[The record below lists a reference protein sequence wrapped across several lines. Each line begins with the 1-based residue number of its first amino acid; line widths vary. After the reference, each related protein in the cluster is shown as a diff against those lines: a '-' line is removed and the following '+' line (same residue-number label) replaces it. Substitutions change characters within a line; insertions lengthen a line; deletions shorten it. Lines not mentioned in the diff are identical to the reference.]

1 MFDQL
6 VSLCLS
12 GVAPAL
18 PHDWWRQ
25 WSLAPAPLLA
35 LAGLCWA
42 TRRGTARGRALAW
55 SGCLL
60 CALAWLSPLCR
71 LGATLAAAHM
81 VQLMVVIAAGALL
94 ALGWPAGKGAG
105 TAEPEGPSRLRTMT
119 LLHALVLWTWHV
131 PAVYTAIL
139 ADAAVHVAA
148 WGLLLAS
155 AFGFW
160 RAALQA
166 APMQP
171 LAALLAVLATMA
183 HTGLLGAL
191 LTLAGRPLYAVQ
203 AAGARAWGLEPLADQ
218 QLAGL
223 LMWVP
228 GGVAY
233 FAVAIAL
240 SWRMLHASDARPE
253 RGPPGVAIGR

>member
-1 MFDQL
+1 MIESL
-6 VSLCLS
+6 LSLCLT

-18 PHDWWRQ
+18 PQDWWLQ
-25 WSLAPAPLLA
+25 WSLAPAPLVA

-42 TRRGTARGRALAW
+42 TRKGTSRERSLAW

-60 CALAWLSPLCR
+60 CALAWVSPLCR

-81 VQLMVVIAAGALL
+81 AQLMVVIAAGALL
-94 ALGWPAGKGAG
+94 ALGWPPRTAPRAG
-105 TAEPEGPSRLRTMT
+105 TGRLQAMT
-119 LLHALVLWTWHV
+119 LLHAVVLWTWHV

-139 ADAAVHVAA
+139 ADAFVHFVAWA
-148 WGLLLAS
+148 ALLAS

-160 RAALQA
+160 RAVLQA
-166 APMQP
+166 APSRALP
-171 LAALLAVLATMA
+171 PLLAVLATMA

-191 LTLAGRPLYAVQ
+191 LTLASRPLYAVQ

-228 GGVAY
+228 GSFAY
-233 FAVAIAL
+233 FAVAVGL
-240 SWRMLHASDARPE
+240 SLRMLRAPDALPGSAPPE
-253 RGPPGVAIGR
+253 VAAGR